1 MNPVSPINKI
11 IRFLALR
18 NPDMPARELSQLGL
32 YIYTVFL
39 TAPLMWG
46 HLVISYFFCQN
57 PLLYQIGIASCL
69 IHFFSPVLYYFFGSL
84 SLALNITI
92 LAGFIH
98 EFSWSILT
106 GGFIS
111 VSPIWFAV
119 LPMIAGLIG
128 TKRELFLWFILSIL
142 ATSYLFALHLNGVIL
157 QNYLSHSGEVL
168 ARVLIMI
175 GFILLNSLFMFAYM
189 VDRDRFYH
197 AIVEKKE
204 QIDTL
209 LTLVG
214 HDISNPLTVVNLSA
228 KRLSKLL
235 TSNEDPDIH
244 KCLTRINSCTSGISN
259 ILTQIRDLQSIKQGK
274 VELKFEKVY
283 LNQVIEYLY
292 RVFESKLHDKNISLK
307 YDYSANEHIYFMGN
321 STALKYQIFGNL
333 LSNAIKFSD
342 IGQEIEISVEE
353 RSDGVQVHLIDR
365 GVGIEEELLEVLFE
379 NNAIPSKIGT
389 SGEKG
394 TGFGMSIVKTFVE
407 LSHGTISVRSK
418 TKDISPDN
426 HGTQFSLL
434 FKKSL
439 FS

>member
-1 MNPVSPINKI
+1 MNPVNPINKI

-18 NPDMPARELSQLGL
+18 EPDLSVRDLSQLSL

-46 HLVISYFFCQN
+46 HLVISYFFCDN
-57 PLLYQIGIASCL
+57 PLLYQIGIGTCL
-69 IHFFSPVLYYFFGSL
+69 IHFFSPVFYYFFGSL

-106 GGFIS
+106 GGFFS

-128 TKRELFLWFILSIL
+128 TRRDLLLWFILSIL
-142 ATSYLFALHLNGVIL
+142 AATYLFILHLNGVVL
-157 QNYLSHSGEVL
+157 HSYLNETGEVL
-168 ARVLIMI
+168 GQVLIMI
-175 GFILLNSLFMFAYM
+175 GFILLNSLFMFVYM
-189 VDRDRFYH
+189 IDRDRFYQ

-235 TSNEDPDIH
+235 ATNDDADIQ

-283 LNQVIEYLY
+283 LNHIIEYLY
-292 RVFESKLHDKNISLK
+292 RVFESKLHDKNITLK
-307 YDYSANEHIYFMGN
+307 YDYNANQNVYFMGN

-333 LSNAIKFSD
+333 LSNAIKFSET
-342 IGQEIEISVEE
+342 GQEIEISVTE
-353 RSDGVQVHLIDR
+353 RNDGVQVNLIDK

-407 LSHGTISVRSK
+407 LSHGSISVHSK
-418 TKDISPDN
+418 TKAVSPDN

-434 FKKSL
+434 FKKTL